1 MSEAEAERRAALTAG
16 ELDRAAAAEVAL
28 LAGMLGAQF
37 GTAHVE
43 AEQGLI
49 MVQVS
54 AAVHVMCR
62 RLPDRQLHLPEMH
75 AIGCAGR

>member
-1 MSEAEAERRAALTAG
+1 MTVSEAEAERRAALTAG

-54 AAVHVMCR
+54 G
-62 RLPDRQLHLPEMH
+62 LPFMLCSR
-75 AIGCAGR
+75 

>member
-28 LAGMLGAQF
+28 LAGMLGVQF

-54 AAVHVMCR
+54 VAPC
-62 RLPDRQLHLPEMH
+62 
-75 AIGCAGR
+75 I